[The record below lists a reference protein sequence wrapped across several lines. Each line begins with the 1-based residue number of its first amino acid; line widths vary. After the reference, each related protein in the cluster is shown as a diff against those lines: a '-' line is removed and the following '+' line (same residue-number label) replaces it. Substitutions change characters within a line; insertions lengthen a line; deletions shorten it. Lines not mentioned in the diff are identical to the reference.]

1 MNIIRSLEALHSP
14 SQGTALAIGNF
25 DGLHLGHQKIL
36 KSLVRE
42 AEKRRFPSC
51 VLTFSPHPERA
62 FGPKNI
68 LMLQTLE
75 QRLEGISRY
84 GVDLT
89 LIAPFTREF
98 AALSPQKFVNK
109 ILADAFLAKVVV
121 VGSDFR
127 FGKNRE
133 GDIRLLRRLGAKC
146 GYRVSPIP
154 PVRRRGAVVSSSLIR
169 ALIAQGR
176 VGRANELL
184 GRSYTVEGDV
194 VKGENRGTRLGF
206 PTANIETPNEISPPG
221 VFITLLEFISESEEF
236 QRGSNSED
244 TDRKSRSEDM
254 RRIQKFGTCPRA
266 LPRAHLWPSIT
277 NVGFKPTFRS
287 GDTDHSGDTHK
298 SNSGDTYRIQKF
310 GTCPRAPTSPPFAI
324 ETHVLDF
331 HKNIR
336 DRSVRIHFLKKIREE
351 KIFGSEGELIRRI
364 REDEKAA
371 RLYFLKH
378 L

>member
-1 MNIIRSLEALHSP
+1 MNIIRSLEALHPP

-42 AEKRRFPSC
+42 ADKKRLPSC

-62 FGPKNI
+62 FGPKKI

-75 QRLEGISRY
+75 QRLEGIAHF

-89 LIAPFTREF
+89 LVAAFTREF
-98 AALSPQKFVNK
+98 AALSPQKFINK

-121 VGSDFR
+121 IGSDFR

-146 GYRVSPIP
+146 GYQVRPIP

-184 GRSYTVEGDV
+184 GRPYTVEGDI
-194 VKGENRGTRLGF
+194 VKGENRGARLGF

-221 VFITLLEFISESEEF
+221 VFITLLEFISEREEF
-236 QRGSNSED
+236 QRGNDSDD
-244 TDRKSRSEDM
+244 TDRKSHSGDTN
-254 RRIQKFGTCPRA
+254 RIQKFGTNPRA

-277 NVGFKPTFRS
+277 NVGVRPTFRS
-287 GDTDHSGDTHK
+287 GDTSQL
-298 SNSGDTYRIQKF
+298 SKF
-310 GTCPRAPTSPPFAI
+310 GTNPRAPIFPPSAI

-336 DRSVRIHFLKKIREE
+336 GRSVRIHFLKKIREE
-351 KIFGSEGELIRRI
+351 KTFGSPAELVRRI

-371 RLYFLKH
+371 RLYFSKH

>member
-42 AEKRRFPSC
+42 AEKRRLPSS

-62 FGPKNI
+62 FAPKKI

-75 QRLEGISRY
+75 QRLEGISRF

-89 LIAPFTREF
+89 LVAPFTREF

-121 VGSDFR
+121 IGTDFR

-146 GYRVSPIP
+146 GYQACPIP
-154 PVRRRGAVVSSSLIR
+154 PVRRSGAVVSSSLIR

-176 VGRANELL
+176 VGPANELL
-184 GRSYTVEGDV
+184 GRPYAIEGDV

-221 VFITLLEFISESEEF
+221 VFITLLEFISESEES
-236 QRGSNSED
+236 QRGSDSG
-244 TDRKSRSEDM
+244 DM
-254 RRIQKFGTCPRA
+254 DKIRKFGTCLRA

-277 NVGFKPTFRS
+277 NVGFRPTFKS
-287 GDTDHSGDTHK
+287 GDTDFG
-298 SNSGDTYRIQKF
+298 GTYRIQKF
-310 GTCPRAPTSPPFAI
+310 GTCPRAQTCSPLAI
-324 ETHVLDF
+324 ETHILDF
-331 HKNIR
+331 RENIR
-336 DRSVRIHFLKKIREE
+336 GRSVRIHFLKKIREE
-351 KIFGSEGELIRRI
+351 KIFNTAAELVRRI

-371 RLYFLKH
+371 RLYFSKH